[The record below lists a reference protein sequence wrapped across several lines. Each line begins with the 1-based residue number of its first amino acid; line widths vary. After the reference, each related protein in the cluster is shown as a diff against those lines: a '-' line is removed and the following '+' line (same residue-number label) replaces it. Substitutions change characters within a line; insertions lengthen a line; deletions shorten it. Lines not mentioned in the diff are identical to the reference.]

1 MIVIVDLRD
10 VLVMGVLVLMGLGP
24 VLVLVL
30 VLDVLVVMLGVLML
44 VGHVAVTVLVAV
56 RLLGHRSPFL
66 SRESRVRHA
75 ERPDICP
82 RSV

>member
-1 MIVIVDLRD
+1 VIVGLRD

-44 VGHVAVTVLVAV
+44 V
-56 RLLGHRSPFL
+56 
-66 SRESRVRHA
+66 
-75 ERPDICP
+75 
-82 RSV
+82 